1 MKAWT
6 KQKKNVL
13 IAQSLKHAN
22 KSVERIAL
30 ESKTLP
36 RGPANKYESAQR
48 IIEKST
54 FCQNQAN
61 YSRGVIDARAGT
73 VLPPDPRRGN

>member
-6 KQKKNVL
+6 KKGHNLTNKYESMDEKKNTTL
-13 IAQSLKHAN
+13 IAQRLKHAS

-36 RGPANKYESAQR
+36 LGPANKYER
-48 IIEKST
+48 
-54 FCQNQAN
+54 
-61 YSRGVIDARAGT
+61 V
-73 VLPPDPRRGN
+73 